1 MNTETI
7 LGLVWTALNSP
18 AGITVVAGIFLWL
31 LNRLYA
37 AKPGWFKYEGAIITG
52 IKFAE
57 KEIPDGTPNKGL
69 SRLDAALRY
78 VLKIHEEASGKR
90 ATPKLAAEIKE
101 GIQITHDKLEAA
113 GTLKARSGQAES

>member
-1 MNTETI
+1 MNAETI
-7 LGLVWTALNSP
+7 WNLVWTALNTP
-18 AGITVVAGIFLWL
+18 VGITVVAGIFLWL

-37 AKPGWFKYEGAIITG
+37 AKPGWASYEGAIISG

-57 KEIPDGTPNKGL
+57 KEIPDGSPNKGL
-69 SRLDAALRY
+69 ARLDAALKY
-78 VLKIHEEASGKR
+78 VLKVHEEANGKR

-113 GTLKARSGQAES
+113 GTLK